1 MVNGARPLV
10 AAGLAVLLLVVL
22 AAYEHGQAGSAA
34 VLQQRLDPA
43 VHKALLSLATN
54 LEGELRG
61 VQGVLSA
68 VDGEAKVEVRGEA
81 LASQA
86 KAEPAPSE
94 GSCLGHETPASTWVT
109 AKHLSGPST
118 FSVSQYRDWGDWR
131 RASHLPEYRL

>member
-1 MVNGARPLV
+1 MV
-10 AAGLAVLLLVVL
+10 AAGLAVLLLVAL
-22 AAYEHGQAGSAA
+22 AAYENGQAGSAA

-68 VDGEAKVEVRGEA
+68 VDGEEKVEVRGEA
-81 LASQA
+81 LASKA

-94 GSCLGHETPASTWVT
+94 GSCLDHDTPASTWVT
-109 AKHLSGPST
+109 APFRFPST
-118 FSVSQYRDWGDWR
+118 ATWGTGCAQATCQNTDCG
-131 RASHLPEYRL
+131 L